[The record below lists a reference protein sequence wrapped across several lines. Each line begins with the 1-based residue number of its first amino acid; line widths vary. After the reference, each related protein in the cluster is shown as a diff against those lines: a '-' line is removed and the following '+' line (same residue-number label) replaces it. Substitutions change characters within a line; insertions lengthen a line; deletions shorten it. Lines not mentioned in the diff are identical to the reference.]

1 MEGKGPHY
9 SLSKVFKGCVT
20 MPIYT
25 ADSKLLASE
34 IKIDLSPTSKLDFTQ
49 ATEKA
54 NQLTQDNQK
63 IYWNLDFGLFDQLK
77 QPLEDQTQFL
87 SLKYGLDQFLD
98 LLMDNEQWQ
107 TESILLAK
115 LKSPF
120 FQHLL
125 ELPGFLSKLSNDHGV
140 ELTPEEAKD
149 LAPSSPKY
157 SQLYHYSLRSLSDFL
172 SHLTAYISDDLAPSI
187 VIDMSELDTNEQ
199 IEIGFGNYFEFLRI
213 YAENPMFLSHFHAYE
228 CESSFQTILTQNPLS
243 TIEKPTAAL
252 MLTDISDKGEYVEQ
266 YSKAIQKLQQENIP
280 FFLVRADQ
288 LTMNW
293 EQVDTLFVIG
303 STLAPF
309 DIRAAFGF
317 EAAEGTIVDL
327 DESST
332 LPIPDVVSLSD
343 WSKAAT
349 T

>member
-1 MEGKGPHY
+1 M
-9 SLSKVFKGCVT
+9 L
-20 MPIYT
+20 IYT
-25 ADSKLLASE
+25 ADSKLLASQ

-49 ATEKA
+49 AIERA
-54 NQLTQDNQK
+54 IQLTQDNQR
-63 IYWNLDFGLFDQLK
+63 INWSLDFGLFDQLK

-107 TESILLAK
+107 TESILLAE
-115 LKSPF
+115 LTPPF

-125 ELPGFLSKLSNDHGV
+125 KLPGFLSKLSHDHRV
-140 ELTPEEAKD
+140 QLTPQEAND
-149 LAPSSPKY
+149 LDPSSPKRN
-157 SQLYHYSLRSLSDFL
+157 QLYHYSLRSLSDFL

-187 VIDMSELDTNEQ
+187 IIDMSDLDIREQ

-213 YAENPMFLSHFHAYE
+213 YAKNPSFLSHFHAYE
-228 CESSFQTILTQNPLS
+228 CKTSFQTILTQQPLS

-252 MLTDISDKGEYVEQ
+252 MLTNISDNNEFVEQ
-266 YSKAIQKLQQENIP
+266 YSKAIQKLKGANIS

-327 DESST
+327 DEVSN
-332 LPIPDVVSLSD
+332 LPIPNIVSLSE
-343 WSKAAT
+343 WTKPAT